1 MTSGRLMI
9 FDCDG
14 VLVDSEPLAAIA
26 YVRVYAKHGLAITPD
41 IVAQCVGMKQAD
53 IFTRIEQ
60 LTGHAYP
67 LEHADDV
74 WAETR
79 AVFTEQLQPVRGIA
93 DFLSSLSVPR
103 CVASSS
109 SVERIMHSLTL
120 TGLLPYFGEAIFSSS
135 MVSRG
140 KPAPDLF
147 LFAAGKMGAGP
158 AHCIVIEDS
167 PFGVQGAVAAG
178 MKVVGFTGG
187 GHTSPQHGEQLL
199 AAGADGIFDSWR
211 AVAEAFPEMMK
222 SPMS

>member
-26 YVRVYAKHGLAITPD
+26 YVRVYARHGLAITTD
-41 IVAQCVGMKQAD
+41 IIAQCVGMKQAD
-53 IFTRIEQ
+53 IFARIEQ
-60 LTGHAYP
+60 LTGHAFP
-67 LEHADDV
+67 QDHADDI

-79 AVFTEQLQPVRGIA
+79 AVFTEQLQPVPGIA
-93 DFLSSLSVPR
+93 DFLTRLDAPR

-109 SVERIMHSLTL
+109 SVERILHSLTL
-120 TGLLPYFGEAIFSSS
+120 TGLLGQFGDAIFSSS

-147 LFAAGKMGAGP
+147 LFAAEKMGFEP
-158 AHCIVIEDS
+158 ANCVVIEDS

-178 MKVVGFTGG
+178 MTVVGFTGG
-187 GHTSPQHGEQLL
+187 GHTTPQHGAQLR
-199 AAGADGIFDSWR
+199 AAGAHRVLDSWK
-211 AVAEAFPEMMK
+211 AVAEVFAGEMK
-222 SPMS
+222 QTVG